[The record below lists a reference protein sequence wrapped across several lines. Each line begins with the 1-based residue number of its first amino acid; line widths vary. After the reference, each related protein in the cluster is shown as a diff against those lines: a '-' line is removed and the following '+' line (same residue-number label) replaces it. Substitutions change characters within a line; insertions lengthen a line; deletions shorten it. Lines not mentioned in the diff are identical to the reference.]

1 MIALR
6 RLAQRLFWPSV
17 VATAAAVVV
26 SVILFVVGE
35 AVIGGIVLAA
45 VGVVAIPLLAFGY
58 ASPRAGL
65 LWQGS
70 YAEPWRSERSPGEWS
85 SIEAGRYD
93 HDVRKRSSAEKPS

>member
-17 VATAAAVVV
+17 IGTVVVVAGAAILLVAGAELAAAILA
-26 SVILFVVGE
+26 SV
-35 AVIGGIVLAA
+35 

-85 SIEAGRYD
+85 VIEADRYD
-93 HDVRKRSSAEKPS
+93 RDLRKSERS